1 MHILV
6 KKNYENKRVLF
17 FLQMQILIK
26 TLTGKT
32 IVLQVEPTCTIES
45 VKAKIHLTEG
55 IPPDKQRLVFA
66 SKQLD
71 DSRTLSDYN
80 LWNESTIFMFL
91 RLRGGMKIFVK
102 TPSNGTITIE
112 VKPSDTIEHIKSILQ
127 DMESI
132 PPDEYCLI
140 LHDKQLDESR
150 TIFDYSIKNESI
162 LILESCNQMGTYQH
176 TVICKSYYTN
186 FRK

>member
-1 MHILV
+1 
-6 KKNYENKRVLF
+6 
-17 FLQMQILIK
+17 MQILIK

-32 IVLQVEPTCTIES
+32 IVLQVERTCTIES

-80 LWNESTIFMFL
+80 LSNESTIFMFL

-102 TPSNGTITIE
+102 TPSNGTISIE
-112 VKPSDTIEHIKSILQ
+112 VKPSDTIEHIKSKIQ
-127 DMESI
+127 DMEGI
-132 PPDEYCLI
+132 PSN
-140 LHDKQLDESR
+140 LHSLTLDGRHLDENHK
-150 TIFDYSIKNESI
+150 IFDYSIKSESI
-162 LILESCNQMGTYQH
+162 LNMELCNQMGIYQEIYKIH
-176 TVICKSYYTN
+176 
-186 FRK
+186 